1 MKTENKILELTF
13 DFALETINLYKLLIR
28 HSEYVL
34 SKQLLRSATS
44 IGANVEEANAAQTK
58 KEFIQRMSIA
68 SKEARE
74 TKYWLR
80 LLDKS
85 QIIKY
90 DYAEYLKKI
99 EHNVDRYSKTPI
111 AGLVILGSTGEAV
124 MLSDDEQRQV
134 LRVSMPGIDNTYT
147 AAQDPPLPG

>member
-1 MKTENKILELTF
+1 MKEDNTILSLTF
-13 DFALETINLYKLLIR
+13 DFSLEIINLYKLLIQ
-28 HSEYVL
+28 HNEYVL

-58 KEFIQRMSIA
+58 KEFTQRMSIA

-90 DYAEYLKKI
+90 NYTEHLKKI
-99 EHNVDRYSKTPI
+99 EHIINILTKIVKTSQESLISK
-111 AGLVILGSTGEAV
+111 
-124 MLSDDEQRQV
+124 
-134 LRVSMPGIDNTYT
+134 
-147 AAQDPPLPG
+147 

>member
-13 DFALETINLYKLLIR
+13 NFSLEIIHLYKVLLDLKEFII
-28 HSEYVL
+28 

-44 IGANVEEANAAQTK
+44 VGANVEEGNAGQTK
-58 KEFIQRMSIA
+58 KDFITKMSIA

-85 QIIKY
+85 QMVKK
-90 DYAEYLKKI
+90 DYSAYLQSI
-99 EHNVDRYSKTPI
+99 EHIINILTKIVKT
-111 AGLVILGSTGEAV
+111 AQETLLVKPAV
-124 MLSDDEQRQV
+124 S
-134 LRVSMPGIDNTYT
+134 
-147 AAQDPPLPG
+147 